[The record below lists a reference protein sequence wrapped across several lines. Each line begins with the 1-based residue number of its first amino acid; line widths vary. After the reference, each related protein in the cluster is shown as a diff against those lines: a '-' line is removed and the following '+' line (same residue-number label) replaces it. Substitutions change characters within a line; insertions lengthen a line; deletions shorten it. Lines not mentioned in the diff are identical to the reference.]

1 MANILKFNILNFKN
15 MKKIILLFAI
25 FFSSFS
31 FSQYCAFF
39 DFKTD
44 EPEMVVSAL
53 KGMMET
59 EWAKNINGTKSLFAY
74 QFNGNTEATHSVQF
88 CFPDEASFANWS
100 LSWFASPVAQV
111 FGEKLNKYI
120 TPVKTALNTPAWFK
134 NDWTPDQVFMI
145 WEMEVS
151 DPSKYAKE
159 FISFSQEMAVT
170 QGYEENS
177 YGLGYPIS
185 GKNDSFSHFVWVGAP
200 DLVSALKRTKDMYN
214 SAEFAEYSKK
224 VSGVRKVV
232 NSYMMVRLADF

>member
-1 MANILKFNILNFKN
+1 
-15 MKKIILLFAI
+15 MKKIILLFTI

-74 QFNGNTEATHSVQF
+74 QFNGNTEATHVVQF

-151 DPSKYAKE
+151 APSK
-159 FISFSQEMAVT
+159 
-170 QGYEENS
+170 
-177 YGLGYPIS
+177 
-185 GKNDSFSHFVWVGAP
+185 
-200 DLVSALKRTKDMYN
+200 
-214 SAEFAEYSKK
+214 
-224 VSGVRKVV
+224 
-232 NSYMMVRLADF
+232 

>member
-1 MANILKFNILNFKN
+1 MDQNLCLLINSMEIQKQRTRFN
-15 MKKIILLFAI
+15 
-25 FFSSFS
+25 
-31 FSQYCAFF
+31 
-39 DFKTD
+39 
-44 EPEMVVSAL
+44 
-53 KGMMET
+53 
-59 EWAKNINGTKSLFAY
+59 
-74 QFNGNTEATHSVQF
+74 F

-151 DPSKYAKE
+151 DPGKYVKE
-159 FISFSQEMAVT
+159 FASFSQEMAVT

-185 GKNDSFSHFVWVGAP
+185 GKNGGFLILCG
-200 DLVSALKRTKDMYN
+200 LVHLI
-214 SAEFAEYSKK
+214 
-224 VSGVRKVV
+224 
-232 NSYMMVRLADF
+232 